1 MKKTTKIWIITATIL
16 VLAGIIISTAA
27 MAATG
32 WNFKNLSNSKY
43 ETNSHEINEEFQNIA
58 IETSTAE
65 IVFKPSDSKSTE
77 VLCFEDIK
85 TKHSVAVEN
94 GTLVIEETDSRQ
106 WFDFIGLFHFDFPK
120 ITVYLPQ
127 NSYASL
133 FIETDTGDVEIPADF
148 SFGNITATGDTGDIQ
163 CFASAMKLLK
173 LESDTGSVHAES
185 LSAEEVD
192 LSVDTGSMMAKD
204 ITCSGN
210 MNIKAHTG
218 DTNLTD
224 ITCKALTAHSSTGDI
239 TLNNVIAAETFFLEN
254 DTGDIEFSDCDAAEI
269 FAETNTGEIFGTLLS
284 EKIFFT
290 NSSTGDIRVP
300 QSMSGGKCE
309 LSTNTGDIRIELK

>member
-1 MKKTTKIWIITATIL
+1 MKKATKIWIITATIL

-27 MAATG
+27 LAATG
-32 WNFKNLSNSKY
+32 WDFKNLSNSKF
-43 ETNSHEINEEFQNIA
+43 ETNSYEIKEDFQNIS
-58 IETSTAE
+58 IETSMSE
-65 IVFKPSDSKSTE
+65 IVFKPSDSDSAE

-94 GTLVIEETDSRQ
+94 GTLVIKETDSRQ
-106 WFDFIGLFHFDFPK
+106 WFDFIGFFYFDFPK
-120 ITVYLPQ
+120 ITIYLPQ
-127 NSYASL
+127 SSYASL
-133 FIETDTGDVEIPADF
+133 LIETDTGDVEIPAEF
-148 SFGNITATGDTGDIQ
+148 SFGNITATSDTGDIQ
-163 CFASAMKLLK
+163 CLASAMKLLK

-192 LSVDTGSMMAKD
+192 LSVD
-204 ITCSGN
+204 
-210 MNIKAHTG
+210 TG

-254 DTGDIEFSDCDAAEI
+254 DTGDIAFTDCDAAEI